1 MHKIWIELKEQK
13 YTGILCNVGKKKKFL
28 GLCKHIWVDIRNYI
42 ITLLIHSEQFIHI
55 PGTHITL
62 LMNMEEYSYY
72 QHIDYIITNDYTADK
87 NEILSFCC
95 YSITH
100 DYNADRY
107 GWLHYISVC
116 QLLYYTVMITLVTN
130 MDECASFPNV
140 EYIIKHDYIADICR
154 LISVPLSKN
163 IMFTTLFYIN
173 TLW

>member
-1 MHKIWIELKEQK
+1 
-13 YTGILCNVGKKKKFL
+13 
-28 GLCKHIWVDIRNYI
+28 
-42 ITLLIHSEQFIHI
+42 
-55 PGTHITL
+55 
-62 LMNMEEYSYY
+62 MEECSYY

-116 QLLYYTVMITLVTN
+116 QLLYYTVMITLETN
-130 MDECASFPNV
+130 MDESASFPNV

>member
-1 MHKIWIELKEQK
+1 MKEHK
-13 YTGILCNVGKKKKFL
+13 YTGILCNVGKKRFL
-28 GLCKHIWVDIRNYI
+28 KAYTNIYLVDIRNYI

-107 GWLHYISVC
+107 G
-116 QLLYYTVMITLVTN
+116 
-130 MDECASFPNV
+130 
-140 EYIIKHDYIADICR
+140 
-154 LISVPLSKN
+154 
-163 IMFTTLFYIN
+163 
-173 TLW
+173 

>member
-1 MHKIWIELKEQK
+1 
-13 YTGILCNVGKKKKFL
+13 
-28 GLCKHIWVDIRNYI
+28 
-42 ITLLIHSEQFIHI
+42 
-55 PGTHITL
+55 
-62 LMNMEEYSYY
+62 MEECSYY

-87 NEILSFCC
+87 NEILSFCW

-100 DYNADRY
+100 ADRY
-107 GWLHYISVC
+107 GWLHYISVF

-140 EYIIKHDYIADICR
+140 ENIIKHDYIADICR

>member
-1 MHKIWIELKEQK
+1 MKEHK
-13 YTGILCNVGKKKKFL
+13 YTGILCIKVKKNFL
-28 GLCKHIWVDIRNYI
+28 GLYKYILVDIRNYI

-62 LMNMEEYSYY
+62 LMNMEECSYY

-107 GWLHYISVC
+107 G
-116 QLLYYTVMITLVTN
+116 
-130 MDECASFPNV
+130 
-140 EYIIKHDYIADICR
+140 
-154 LISVPLSKN
+154 
-163 IMFTTLFYIN
+163 
-173 TLW
+173 